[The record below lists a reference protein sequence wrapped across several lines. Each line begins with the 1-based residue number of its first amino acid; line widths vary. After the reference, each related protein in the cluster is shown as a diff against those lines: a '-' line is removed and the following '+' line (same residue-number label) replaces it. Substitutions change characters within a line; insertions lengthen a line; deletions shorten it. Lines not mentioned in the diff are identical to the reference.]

1 MNELSTRDILV
12 CPRYSTGD
20 ENRNRQECL
29 SHEYKMTERK
39 DDRLW
44 GGRFEREPNKQFDAF
59 QRSFAFD
66 RRLLPH
72 EIAVDRAWAKALQP
86 VGVFTGAEVKQTL
99 SALDKISDRAKT
111 DSAWLESFGATA
123 EDVHHFVEKALVEEL
138 GPLGWKLHTGRS
150 RNELVSTDFRL
161 FVIDAVSEVQHGI
174 EALLNSFLFQA
185 KANLS
190 VPMAGMTH
198 MQHAQ
203 PILLSHFL
211 LAHAEA
217 FTRDITRLQHAA
229 ASADACPMGSVALAG
244 NSFVI
249 DRSTIARE
257 LGFSRITLNSL
268 DAVSDRDFA
277 LDYIFA
283 LPGIATHLSR
293 LAEDFVIFA
302 SQEFS
307 YVILPDEFSTGSS
320 LMPQK
325 KNPDAWELIRG
336 KTGRITGA
344 LVSLVTTLKGLPTSY
359 QRDLQE
365 DKEAL
370 FAAHDQVADM
380 LGVAAGAAEPAQD
393 GRQQHSNDPSPLLR
407 RIGGPFRERRASH
420 PEVPLMKHALSEA
433 ALPLG
438 FRFAATACGLKKTG
452 ALDLAILSSD
462 VPASAA
468 AVFTQNLVVAA
479 PVLISKEHLR
489 ISKGRMRAVVVNAGN
504 ANCATGEAGHTAA
517 LREVAGRT
525 FNAISVDG
533 DTSTN
538 DTLLVLANGEA
549 GAPSIKAGTSAHRA
563 FAAALEDVCH
573 SLALQIVADGEGA
586 QRVIEIEVRGAKT
599 EAAAKRIAGTIATSP
614 LVKTAFAGGDP
625 NWGRIF
631 AAAGRSG
638 VKFDTALVDIK
649 MAGISVLRRGQP
661 LDFNERAASN
671 KLLTEHVPLV
681 VDLHAGKARARYW
694 TCDFTA
700 EYVRINASYRT

>member
-1 MNELSTRDILV
+1 
-12 CPRYSTGD
+12 
-20 ENRNRQECL
+20 
-29 SHEYKMTERK
+29 MTERK

-66 RRLLPH
+66 RRLLPY

-229 ASADACPMGSVALAG
+229 ASADACPMGSGALAG

-257 LGFSRITLNSL
+257 LGFSRITANSL

-277 LDYIFA
+277 LDYLFA
-283 LPGIATHLSR
+283 LTGIATHLSR
-293 LAEDFVIFA
+293 LAEDLVIFA

-365 DKEAL
+365 DKEGL

-380 LGVAAGAAEPAQD
+380 LGVAAGAVAATKFNTERLKSAASNPA
-393 GRQQHSNDPSPLLR
+393 LLATEAADYLVR
-407 RIGGPFRERRASH
+407 KGIPFRQAHDIIGKVLR
-420 PEVPLMKHALSEA
+420 EA
-433 ALPLG
+433 EKQNVSWTALPLD
-438 FRFAATACGLKKTG
+438 TLKKISPAFENDFATS
-452 ALDLAILSSD
+452 LSVD
-462 VPASAA
+462 
-468 AVFTQNLVVAA
+468 
-479 PVLISKEHLR
+479 
-489 ISKGRMRAVVVNAGN
+489 
-504 ANCATGEAGHTAA
+504 AA
-517 LREVAGRT
+517 LASKKVPGGTAPESVAETITNLERRL
-525 FNAISVDG
+525 NKKAIK
-533 DTSTN
+533 T
-538 DTLLVLANGEA
+538 
-549 GAPSIKAGTSAHRA
+549 RA
-563 FAAALEDVCH
+563 
-573 SLALQIVADGEGA
+573 
-586 QRVIEIEVRGAKT
+586 K
-599 EAAAKRIAGTIATSP
+599 P
-614 LVKTAFAGGDP
+614 
-625 NWGRIF
+625 
-631 AAAGRSG
+631 
-638 VKFDTALVDIK
+638 
-649 MAGISVLRRGQP
+649 
-661 LDFNERAASN
+661 
-671 KLLTEHVPLV
+671 
-681 VDLHAGKARARYW
+681 
-694 TCDFTA
+694 
-700 EYVRINASYRT
+700 